1 MQQLEV
7 ISILKKDLNF
17 NDRSIEKLKKFVE
30 LIFNENKNHNLIAK
44 STESS
49 IWQRHIL
56 DSAQLVKFIDFK
68 LTSLA
73 DLGSGAGFPGLII
86 EIFNKNRD
94 FHVKLYEKSPVK
106 RHFLSKV
113 IKELDLNAEV
123 YGDVREEVLDADI
136 IVCRAFKKLERV
148 IQVSREIAKK
158 PHKLMILKGQN
169 AQEEINKT
177 LKIKKYSY
185 KLVNSIT
192 NAKSK
197 IILMEIE
204 KNDKTDDIGSN

>member
-30 LIFNENKNHNLIAK
+30 LVLIENKNHNLIAK
-44 STESS
+44 STEPS
-49 IWQRHIL
+49 IWDRHIL

-68 LTSLA
+68 LVSLA

-106 RHFLSKV
+106 RQFLTKV

-123 YGDVREEVLDADI
+123 YGDVRDEVLDSDI
-136 IVCRAFKKLERV
+136 IVCRAFKNLERV

-177 LKIKKYSY
+177 LKTKKYSY
-185 KLVNSIT
+185 KLVDSIT
-192 NAKSK
+192 NVRSK
-197 IILMEIE
+197 IILMHIDL
-204 KNDKTDDIGSN
+204 K

>member
-30 LIFNENKNHNLIAK
+30 LILNENKNHNLIAK

-49 IWQRHIL
+49 IWERHIL

-86 EIFNKNRD
+86 EIFNKNKD

-106 RHFLSKV
+106 RQFLSKV
-113 IKELDLNAEV
+113 IKELDLNAAV
-123 YGDVREEVLDADI
+123 YGDVRKEVLVADI

-148 IQVSREIAKK
+148 IQVSREIAKR

-204 KNDKTDDIGSN
+204 KK